1 MTHISRPNRFAVVSA
16 VATSTTIGIAAS
28 SLALLDVAHAFGAA
42 SICVHSSVQSKRC
55 MKIKDTGVH
64 FLNNNCR
71 SDCSCTST
79 ALCAGPNPFVNG
91 PEDGQSEEGNGSSNS
106 FPSPPSPFSFPPSNN
121 GENGDVHSGN
131 SGPSSPNP
139 FLQPKPSINSGSNSP
154 FGSGGSLSS
163 NSFTNSDP
171 SSSPF
176 GANENNEFT
185 SSNTSG
191 GPNPFQQQ
199 PQTPAAAN
207 PFGGNNISKTQP
219 LANPSFPSRPNN
231 NNVGP
236 GIGSSQS
243 PFGQR
248 PTSTFGDTQVNNSS
262 PFGGGPPSLQTN
274 NNDNNAFGSA
284 SPSATQPPNT
294 APPSADDTWL
304 EFSIHP
310 GHLPDPA
317 FMSTTSTDY
326 SNAIP
331 RGLVLRTVK
340 PGMRFG
346 QTMTQK
352 AEVVVSLG
360 EEPLGQGGN
369 DTEEPEKVWDLGPG
383 EYVVN
388 RGTRLDKTRMYVMDF
403 EPSTTREGGLVLRTI
418 NPGIV
423 DEYGNNVR
431 LAEVVVSGGPDG
443 KWREPKPQME
453 GMEGVVG
460 SSMMDGGGGAMGGVD
475 GGSNRVSRGFVAFS
489 SGSLGPARR
498 GSGGDNAGGGDGY
511 TYGPAP
517 QTGGDP
523 YSLW

>member
-1 MTHISRPNRFAVVSA
+1 M
-16 VATSTTIGIAAS
+16 
-28 SLALLDVAHAFGAA
+28 
-42 SICVHSSVQSKRC
+42 
-55 MKIKDTGVH
+55 KDTDLH
-64 FLNNNCR
+64 YMNNNCR
-71 SDCSCTST
+71 AERTCALLSST
-79 ALCAGPNPFVNG
+79 AICAGPHPFVNG
-91 PEDGQSEEGNGSSNS
+91 PDSGQSEEGSGSASI
-106 FPSPPSPFSFPPSNN
+106 PSSSSPFDFPPSNT
-121 GENGDVHSGN
+121 GENGDNDGGDN
-131 SGPSSPNP
+131 DPSPNP
-139 FLQPKPSINSGSNSP
+139 FLQQKPPMGPGSNSP
-154 FGSGGSLSS
+154 FGSGGPSSS
-163 NSFTNSDP
+163 NSGTTSGA

-176 GANENNEFT
+176 GANKNNGFT
-185 SSNTSG
+185 SSDASG
-191 GPNPFQQQ
+191 SPNPFQQQ
-199 PQTPAAAN
+199 AQAPAAAN
-207 PFGGNNISKTQP
+207 PFGGNNMPRTATSEAGLGNNISLP
-219 LANPSFPSRPNN
+219 PANPSFLPNPNTNN
-231 NNVGP
+231 NNVDSGVGLP
-236 GIGSSQS
+236 KSPFAQSQDTSFGGAQINTNS
-243 PFGQR
+243 PFG
-248 PTSTFGDTQVNNSS
+248 NNS
-262 PFGGGPPSLQTN
+262 PFGGGPPSLQ
-274 NNDNNAFGSA
+274 NNDNNYNTFGSA
-284 SPSATQPPNT
+284 SASSSAMQPATLAASPPSA
-294 APPSADDTWL
+294 APPADDTWL
-304 EFSIHP
+304 EFTIHP
-310 GHLPDPA
+310 GHLPDPS
-317 FMSTTSTDY
+317 FMTTTSTDY

-360 EEPLGQGGN
+360 EEPIGQGIDDG
-369 DTEEPEKVWDLGPG
+369 EEPEKVWDLSPG

-403 EPSTTREGGLVLRTI
+403 EPSTTREGGVVLRTI

-460 SSMMDGGGGAMGGVD
+460 SSMMDGGAGAMGGVD

-498 GSGGDNAGGGDGY
+498 GGSGDSAGGGDGY
-511 TYGPAP
+511 TYGPSA